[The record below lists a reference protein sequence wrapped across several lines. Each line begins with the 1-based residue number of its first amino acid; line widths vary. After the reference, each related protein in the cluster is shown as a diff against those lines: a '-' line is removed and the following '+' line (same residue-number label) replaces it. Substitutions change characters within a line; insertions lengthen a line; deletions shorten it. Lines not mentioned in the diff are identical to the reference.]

1 MIFKELGLLN
11 FGKFEDKKIE
21 LQDGINLIYGVNEG
35 GKSTITNFIDGIFY
49 GFSRDSLA
57 RKVRDEL
64 FEKSRP
70 WTSNLYRGYI
80 ILNDGEEDY
89 RISRDFDK
97 DEVSILNLNTGE
109 DLSNDERNFLYSRI
123 SQPGVIFFELN
134 RKIYKSSF
142 YLEQR
147 LSQLESDASDELQA
161 RINNFS
167 ISEDENLDLTKV
179 IEKMEEDLY
188 NLGTKRRK
196 SSEIG
201 RLSDELDKISKD
213 KANFISLKETYKNS
227 IENYKLS
234 KDKLKNLEYKLKGR
248 KLFELETL
256 KAKLK
261 ECQTND
267 SNGENDYKLSELER
281 AIEINKELGIYSSR
295 LDDLLSTEQENFEV
309 DLDLEED
316 YKRYKEINR
325 EIQVLN
331 ENNYSKEMEIISWDI
346 KNLERE
352 IFKYILK
359 FMSSMIIGGAVIFI
373 SLYFKKY
380 LISIVSILFFTYS
393 YFRIVKFRENKDLL
407 NRLKNKYQDY
417 RIKSQEK
424 TLIKKEFDK
433 EILEILNKYG
443 ARDKKELSELFDSK
457 LQENFKNIS
466 RNEYTRELMEKN
478 SLEIEDTKKKILEHE
493 EDLEN
498 IFNKYGVQNIKD
510 LKTLFHYKKD
520 DNRIS
525 EYKYRIE
532 KLEKENLSG
541 DLYKEENIEEIQE
554 KIDKEK
560 NNILNLEGS
569 LKTLDESLEKLRVL
583 DERSC
588 EITEKLEKLEYK
600 KELLELSIEKMEDF
614 VKSKRKNTLP
624 LLKKEISQYLSSMT
638 HGKYEEIL
646 IDDTFGIRVYDKDI
660 EDYVDLDSLSMGTID
675 QIYLAFRLSISKIIS
690 DKEIPLVLD
699 SHFDSYDDKR
709 LKESLKM
716 LESQQQVLIFTSTNR
731 EKEILDKNNMTYKL
745 IKIWGVYD
753 IRNWRSSLRLHTRKT
768 HEYFWRQ
775 LGKSWRKNNWKL
787 EKSRKRRWLSSF
799 ARRYFLGS

>member
-1 MIFKELGLLN
+1 MMFKELGLLN

-80 ILNDGEEDY
+80 ILNNGEEDY

-123 SQPGVIFFELN
+123 PQPGVIFFELN

-142 YLEQR
+142 YLGQR
-147 LSQLESDASDELQA
+147 LSQLEDDASDELQA

-201 RLSDELDKISKD
+201 RFYDELEKISKN

-227 IENYKLS
+227 IEDYKLS

-261 ECQTND
+261 ECQTNE

-295 LDDLLSTEQENFEV
+295 LDDLLSNEQENFEV

-433 EILEILNKYG
+433 EISEILNKYG

-466 RNEYTRELMEKN
+466 RNEYTKELMEKN

-541 DLYKEENIEEIQE
+541 ELYKEENIEEIQE

-588 EITEKLEKLEYK
+588 ELTEKLEKLEYK

-624 LLKKEISQYLSSMT
+624 LLKKEISQYLSCMT

-699 SHFDSYDDKR
+699 SHFDYYDYKR
-709 LKESLKM
+709 LKESLKI

-753 IRNWRSSLRLHTRKT
+753 IRNWRSSLRLHKRKT
-768 HEYFWRQ
+768 HEYFWR
-775 LGKSWRKNNWKL
+775 
-787 EKSRKRRWLSSF
+787 
-799 ARRYFLGS
+799 

>member
-35 GKSTITNFIDGIFY
+35 GKSTIANFIEGVFY

-123 SQPGVIFFELN
+123 PQPGVIFFELN

-142 YLEQR
+142 YLGQR
-147 LSQLESDASDELQA
+147 LSQLEDDASDELQA

-201 RLSDELDKISKD
+201 RLYDELEKISKD
-213 KANFISLKETYKNS
+213 RVNFISIKESYKNS
-227 IENYKLS
+227 IEDYKKS
-234 KDKLKNLEYKLKGR
+234 KDELKDLENKLKGR

-261 ECQTND
+261 ECQASD
-267 SNGENDYKLSELER
+267 SKNKNNYELSDLEK

-359 FMSSMIIGGAVIFI
+359 FMSSMISGGLIIFI
-373 SLYFKKY
+373 SIYLKKY
-380 LISIVSILFFTYS
+380 FISILSIIFFTYS
-393 YFRIVKFRENKDLL
+393 YFRIVKYRENKDLL
-407 NRLKNKYQDY
+407 DRLKNKYQDY
-417 RIKSQEK
+417 RNKSQEK

-433 EILEILNKYG
+433 EIAEFFKKYD
-443 ARDKKELSELFDSK
+443 ARDKKDLSELFDLK

-466 RNEYTRELMEKN
+466 RNEYTKELKEKN

-493 EDLEN
+493 EGLQK
-498 IFNKYGVQNIKD
+498 IFNKYEVENIKD
-510 LKTLFHYKKD
+510 LKSLFHYKKD
-520 DNRIS
+520 DNRAS
-525 EYKYRIE
+525 EYKYRIKE
-532 KLEKENLSG
+532 LEKENLSG

-554 KIDKEK
+554 KIDKKK

-624 LLKKEISQYLSSMT
+624 LLKKEISKYLNFMT
-638 HGKYEEIL
+638 SGKYKEIL
-646 IDDTFGIRVYDKDI
+646 IDDTFEIRVYDKDAD
-660 EDYVDLDSLSMGTID
+660 DYIDLDSLSMGTID

-731 EKEILDKNNMTYKL
+731 EKEILDKNNMTYNL
-745 IKIWGVYD
+745 INIWGVYD
-753 IRNWRSSLRLHTRKT
+753 IRNWRSSLRLHKRKT
-768 HEYFWRQ
+768 HEYFWR
-775 LGKSWRKNNWKL
+775 
-787 EKSRKRRWLSSF
+787 
-799 ARRYFLGS
+799 

>member
-80 ILNDGEEDY
+80 ILNNGEEDY

-123 SQPGVIFFELN
+123 PQPGVIFFELN

-142 YLEQR
+142 YLGQR
-147 LSQLESDASDELQA
+147 LSQLEDDASDELQA

-201 RLSDELDKISKD
+201 RFYDELEKISKN

-227 IENYKLS
+227 IEDYKLS

-261 ECQTND
+261 ECQTNE

-433 EILEILNKYG
+433 EISEILNKYG

-498 IFNKYGVQNIKD
+498 IFNKYGVLNIKD

-675 QIYLAFRLSISKIIS
+675 QIYLAFRISISKIIS

-709 LKESLKM
+709 LKESLKI

-731 EKEILDKNNMTYKL
+731 EKEILDKNNMTYNL
-745 IKIWGVYD
+745 IKI
-753 IRNWRSSLRLHTRKT
+753 
-768 HEYFWRQ
+768 
-775 LGKSWRKNNWKL
+775 
-787 EKSRKRRWLSSF
+787 
-799 ARRYFLGS
+799 

>member
-35 GKSTITNFIDGIFY
+35 GKSTITNFIDGMFY

-80 ILNDGEEDY
+80 ILKYGEEDY

-123 SQPGVIFFELN
+123 PQPGVIFFELN

-142 YLEQR
+142 YLGQR
-147 LSQLESDASDELQA
+147 LSQLEDDASDELQA

-167 ISEDENLDLTKV
+167 ISEDENLDLNKV

-201 RLSDELDKISKD
+201 RFYGELEKISKD

-227 IENYKLS
+227 IEDYKLS

-261 ECQTND
+261 ECQTNE

-433 EILEILNKYG
+433 EISEILNKYG

-498 IFNKYGVQNIKD
+498 IFSKYGVQNIKD
-510 LKTLFHYKKD
+510 LKTLFHYKRD

-541 DLYKEENIEEIQE
+541 DLYKEETIEVILE

-569 LKTLDESLEKLRVL
+569 LKTLDDSLEKLRVL

-709 LKESLKM
+709 LKESLKI

-745 IKIWGVYD
+745 IKI
-753 IRNWRSSLRLHTRKT
+753 
-768 HEYFWRQ
+768 
-775 LGKSWRKNNWKL
+775 
-787 EKSRKRRWLSSF
+787 
-799 ARRYFLGS
+799 

>member
-11 FGKFEDKKIE
+11 FGKFEDIKIE

-123 SQPGVIFFELN
+123 PQPGVIFFELN

-142 YLEQR
+142 YLGQR
-147 LSQLESDASDELQA
+147 LSQLEDDASDELET

-167 ISEDENLDLTKV
+167 ISDDENLDLTKV

-201 RLSDELDKISKD
+201 RFYDELEKISKD

-227 IENYKLS
+227 IEDYKPS

-248 KLFELETL
+248 KLFELEIL

-261 ECQTND
+261 ECQTNE

-316 YKRYKEINR
+316 YKMYKEINR

-373 SLYFKKY
+373 SLHFKKY

-433 EILEILNKYG
+433 EISEILNKYG
-443 ARDKKELSELFDSK
+443 ARDKKELSELFDLK

-466 RNEYTRELMEKN
+466 KNEYTRELMKKN

-541 DLYKEENIEEIQE
+541 ELYKEENIEEIQE

-588 EITEKLEKLEYK
+588 ELTEKLEKLEYK

-709 LKESLKM
+709 LKESLKI

-731 EKEILDKNNMTYKL
+731 EKEILDKNNMTYNL

-753 IRNWRSSLRLHTRKT
+753 IRNWRSSLRLHKRKT
-768 HEYFWRQ
+768 HEYFWR
-775 LGKSWRKNNWKL
+775 
-787 EKSRKRRWLSSF
+787 
-799 ARRYFLGS
+799 

>member
-80 ILNDGEEDY
+80 ILNNGEEDY

-123 SQPGVIFFELN
+123 PQPGVIFFELN

-142 YLEQR
+142 YLGQR
-147 LSQLESDASDELQA
+147 LSQLESDASDELKT

-167 ISEDENLDLTKV
+167 VSEDENLDLNKV

-201 RLSDELDKISKD
+201 RFYDELEKISKN

-227 IENYKLS
+227 IEDYKLS
-234 KDKLKNLEYKLKGR
+234 KDKLKNFEYKLKGR

-261 ECQTND
+261 ECQTNE

-380 LISIVSILFFTYS
+380 FISIVSILFFTYS

-433 EILEILNKYG
+433 EISEILNKYG

-466 RNEYTRELMEKN
+466 RNEYTKELMEKN
-478 SLEIEDTKKKILEHE
+478 SLEIEDTKKKIIEHE

-541 DLYKEENIEEIQE
+541 DLYKEETIEVILE

-600 KELLELSIEKMEDF
+600 KELLELSIEKMEGF

-624 LLKKEISQYLSSMT
+624 LLKKEISQYLSCMT

-745 IKIWGVYD
+745 IKI
-753 IRNWRSSLRLHTRKT
+753 
-768 HEYFWRQ
+768 
-775 LGKSWRKNNWKL
+775 
-787 EKSRKRRWLSSF
+787 
-799 ARRYFLGS
+799 

>member
-80 ILNDGEEDY
+80 ILNNGEEDY

-123 SQPGVIFFELN
+123 PQPGVIFFELN

-142 YLEQR
+142 YLGQR
-147 LSQLESDASDELQA
+147 FSQLEDDASDELQA

-201 RLSDELDKISKD
+201 RFYDELEKISKS

-227 IENYKLS
+227 IKDYKLS
-234 KDKLKNLEYKLKGR
+234 KDKLKNLEYNLKGR

-261 ECQTND
+261 ECQTNE

-316 YKRYKEINR
+316 YKMYKEINR

-346 KNLERE
+346 KNLERG

-373 SLYFKKY
+373 SLHFKKY

-433 EILEILNKYG
+433 EISEILNKYG
-443 ARDKKELSELFDSK
+443 ARDKKELSELFDLK

-466 RNEYTRELMEKN
+466 KNEYTRELMKKN

-541 DLYKEENIEEIQE
+541 ELYKEENIEEIQE

-588 EITEKLEKLEYK
+588 ELTEKLEKLEYK

-624 LLKKEISQYLSSMT
+624 LLKKEISQYLSCMT

-753 IRNWRSSLRLHTRKT
+753 IRNWRSSLRLHKRKT
-768 HEYFWRQ
+768 HEYFWR
-775 LGKSWRKNNWKL
+775 
-787 EKSRKRRWLSSF
+787 
-799 ARRYFLGS
+799 

>member
-70 WTSNLYRGYI
+70 WSSNLYRGYI

-123 SQPGVIFFELN
+123 PQPGVIFFELN

-142 YLEQR
+142 YLGQR
-147 LSQLESDASDELQA
+147 LSQLEDDASDELKT

-201 RLSDELDKISKD
+201 RFYDELEKISKD
-213 KANFISLKETYKNS
+213 KANFISFKETYKNS
-227 IENYKLS
+227 IEDYKLS

-261 ECQTND
+261 ECQTNE

-295 LDDLLSTEQENFEV
+295 LDDLLSTEQKNFEV

-433 EILEILNKYG
+433 EISEILNKYG

-493 EDLEN
+493 ENLEN
-498 IFNKYGVQNIKD
+498 IFNKYGVQNIKG

-614 VKSKRKNTLP
+614 VKSKRKNTFP
-624 LLKKEISQYLSSMT
+624 LLKKEISQYLSCMT

-660 EDYVDLDSLSMGTID
+660 EDFVDLDSLSLGTID

-699 SHFDSYDDKR
+699 SHFDAYDDKR

-731 EKEILDKNNMTYKL
+731 EKEILDKNNMAYNL
-745 IKIWGVYD
+745 IKI
-753 IRNWRSSLRLHTRKT
+753 
-768 HEYFWRQ
+768 
-775 LGKSWRKNNWKL
+775 
-787 EKSRKRRWLSSF
+787 
-799 ARRYFLGS
+799 

>member
-123 SQPGVIFFELN
+123 PQPGVIFFELN

-142 YLEQR
+142 YLGQR
-147 LSQLESDASDELQA
+147 LSQFEDDASDELQA

-179 IEKMEEDLY
+179 IEKMQTDLY

-201 RLSDELDKISKD
+201 RFYDDLEKISKD

-227 IENYKLS
+227 IEDYKLS

-261 ECQTND
+261 ECQTD
-267 SNGENDYKLSELER
+267 ESNGENDYKLSELER
-281 AIEINKELGIYSSR
+281 AIEINKELGIYSSI

-433 EILEILNKYG
+433 EISEILNKYG
-443 ARDKKELSELFDSK
+443 AREKKELSELFDSK
-457 LQENFKNIS
+457 LQEIFKNIS
-466 RNEYTRELMEKN
+466 RNEYTRELMKKN

-493 EDLEN
+493 ENLEN

-510 LKTLFHYKKD
+510 LKILFHYKKD

-624 LLKKEISQYLSSMT
+624 LLKKEISQYLSCMT

-731 EKEILDKNNMTYKL
+731 EKEILDKNNMTYNL

-753 IRNWRSSLRLHTRKT
+753 IRNWRSSLRLHKRKT
-768 HEYFWRQ
+768 HEYFWR
-775 LGKSWRKNNWKL
+775 
-787 EKSRKRRWLSSF
+787 
-799 ARRYFLGS
+799 

>member
-80 ILNDGEEDY
+80 ILKDGEEDY

-123 SQPGVIFFELN
+123 PQPGVIFFELN

-142 YLEQR
+142 YLRQR
-147 LSQLESDASDELQA
+147 LSQLEDDASDELQT

-201 RLSDELDKISKD
+201 RFYDKLGKISKD

-227 IENYKLS
+227 IEDYKLS

-261 ECQTND
+261 ECQTNE

-295 LDDLLSTEQENFEV
+295 LDDLLSTEEENFEV
-309 DLDLEED
+309 DLDLEDD

-380 LISIVSILFFTYS
+380 LISILSILFFTYS

-433 EILEILNKYG
+433 EISEILNKYG

-466 RNEYTRELMEKN
+466 RNEYTKELMEKN

-624 LLKKEISQYLSSMT
+624 LLKKEISQYLSCMT

-731 EKEILDKNNMTYKL
+731 EIEILDKNNMTYNL

-753 IRNWRSSLRLHTRKT
+753 IRNWRSSLRLHKRKT
-768 HEYFWRQ
+768 HEYFWR
-775 LGKSWRKNNWKL
+775 
-787 EKSRKRRWLSSF
+787 
-799 ARRYFLGS
+799 

>member
-109 DLSNDERNFLYSRI
+109 DLSKDERNFLYSRI
-123 SQPGVIFFELN
+123 PQPGVIFFELN

-142 YLEQR
+142 YIGQR
-147 LSQLESDASDELQA
+147 LSQLEDDASDELKT

-179 IEKMEEDLY
+179 IEKMQTDLY

-201 RLSDELDKISKD
+201 RFYDELEKISKD

-227 IENYKLS
+227 IEDYKLS
-234 KDKLKNLEYKLKGR
+234 KDELKNLEYKLKGR

-261 ECQTND
+261 ECQTNE

-433 EILEILNKYG
+433 EISEILNKYG

-466 RNEYTRELMEKN
+466 RNEYTKELMKKN

-588 EITEKLEKLEYK
+588 ELTEKLEKLEYK

-624 LLKKEISQYLSSMT
+624 LLKKEISQYLSCMT

-709 LKESLKM
+709 LKESLKI
-716 LESQQQVLIFTSTNR
+716 LEGQQQVLIFTSTNR

-745 IKIWGVYD
+745 IKI
-753 IRNWRSSLRLHTRKT
+753 
-768 HEYFWRQ
+768 
-775 LGKSWRKNNWKL
+775 
-787 EKSRKRRWLSSF
+787 
-799 ARRYFLGS
+799 

>member
-35 GKSTITNFIDGIFY
+35 GKSTITSFIDGIFY

-123 SQPGVIFFELN
+123 PQPGVIFFELN
-134 RKIYKSSF
+134 RKIYKTSF
-142 YLEQR
+142 YLGQR
-147 LSQLESDASDELQA
+147 LSQLEDDASDELQA

-261 ECQTND
+261 ECQTNE

-675 QIYLAFRLSISKIIS
+675 QIYLAFRISISKIIS

-731 EKEILDKNNMTYKL
+731 EKEILDKNNMTYNL

-753 IRNWRSSLRLHTRKT
+753 IRNWRSSLRLHKRKT
-768 HEYFWRQ
+768 HEYFWR
-775 LGKSWRKNNWKL
+775 
-787 EKSRKRRWLSSF
+787 
-799 ARRYFLGS
+799 

>member
-70 WTSNLYRGYI
+70 WSSNLYRGYI
-80 ILNDGEEDY
+80 ILNNGEEDY

-123 SQPGVIFFELN
+123 PQPGVIFFELN

-142 YLEQR
+142 YLGQR
-147 LSQLESDASDELQA
+147 LSQLEDDASDELKT

-201 RLSDELDKISKD
+201 RFYDELEKISKD
-213 KANFISLKETYKNS
+213 KANFISFKETYKNS
-227 IENYKLS
+227 IEDYKLS

-261 ECQTND
+261 ECQTNE

-295 LDDLLSTEQENFEV
+295 LDDLLSTEQKNFEV

-433 EILEILNKYG
+433 EISEILNKYG

-493 EDLEN
+493 ENLEN

-614 VKSKRKNTLP
+614 VKSKRKNTFP
-624 LLKKEISQYLSSMT
+624 LLKKEISQYLSCMT

-660 EDYVDLDSLSMGTID
+660 EDFVDLDSLSLGTID

-699 SHFDSYDDKR
+699 SHFDAYDDKR

-731 EKEILDKNNMTYKL
+731 EKEILDKNNMAYNL
-745 IKIWGVYD
+745 IKI
-753 IRNWRSSLRLHTRKT
+753 
-768 HEYFWRQ
+768 
-775 LGKSWRKNNWKL
+775 
-787 EKSRKRRWLSSF
+787 
-799 ARRYFLGS
+799 

>member
-11 FGKFEDKKIE
+11 FGKFEDIKIE

-123 SQPGVIFFELN
+123 PQPGVIFFELN

-142 YLEQR
+142 YLGQR
-147 LSQLESDASDELQA
+147 LSQLEDDASDELET

-167 ISEDENLDLTKV
+167 ISDDENLDLTKV

-201 RLSDELDKISKD
+201 RFYDELEKISKD

-227 IENYKLS
+227 IEDYKPS

-248 KLFELETL
+248 KLFELEIL

-261 ECQTND
+261 ECQTNE

-316 YKRYKEINR
+316 YKMYKEINR

-373 SLYFKKY
+373 SLHFKKY

-433 EILEILNKYG
+433 EISEILNKYG
-443 ARDKKELSELFDSK
+443 ARDKKELSELFDLK

-466 RNEYTRELMEKN
+466 KNEYTRELMKKN

-541 DLYKEENIEEIQE
+541 ELYKEENIEEIQE

-588 EITEKLEKLEYK
+588 ELTEKLEKLEYK

-709 LKESLKM
+709 LKESLKI

-731 EKEILDKNNMTYKL
+731 EKEILDKNNMTYNL
-745 IKIWGVYD
+745 IKI
-753 IRNWRSSLRLHTRKT
+753 
-768 HEYFWRQ
+768 
-775 LGKSWRKNNWKL
+775 
-787 EKSRKRRWLSSF
+787 
-799 ARRYFLGS
+799 

>member
-21 LQDGINLIYGVNEG
+21 LKDGINLIYGVNEG

-123 SQPGVIFFELN
+123 PQPGVISFELN

-142 YLEQR
+142 YLGQR

-167 ISEDENLDLTKV
+167 VSEDENLDLTKV

-201 RLSDELDKISKD
+201 RFYDELEKISKN

-227 IENYKLS
+227 IEDYKLS

-261 ECQTND
+261 ECQTNE

-433 EILEILNKYG
+433 KISEILNKYG

-498 IFNKYGVQNIKD
+498 IFSKYGVQNIKD

-554 KIDKEK
+554 KIDKEI

-569 LKTLDESLEKLRVL
+569 LKTLEESLEKLRVL

-646 IDDTFGIRVYDKDI
+646 IDDTFGIRVYDMDI

-709 LKESLKM
+709 LSESLKM

-753 IRNWRSSLRLHTRKT
+753 IRNWRSSLRLHKRKT
-768 HEYFWRQ
+768 HEYFWR
-775 LGKSWRKNNWKL
+775 
-787 EKSRKRRWLSSF
+787 
-799 ARRYFLGS
+799 

>member
-123 SQPGVIFFELN
+123 PQPGVIFFELN

-142 YLEQR
+142 YLGQR

-167 ISEDENLDLTKV
+167 VSEDENLDLNKV

-201 RLSDELDKISKD
+201 RLSDELDKISKERS
-213 KANFISLKETYKNS
+213 NFISLKETYKNS
-227 IENYKLS
+227 IEDYKLS

-248 KLFELETL
+248 KVFELETL

-261 ECQTND
+261 ECQTNE

-380 LISIVSILFFTYS
+380 FISIVSILFFTYS

-433 EILEILNKYG
+433 EISEILNKYG

-466 RNEYTRELMEKN
+466 RNEYTKELMEKN
-478 SLEIEDTKKKILEHE
+478 SLEIEDTKKRILEHE

-541 DLYKEENIEEIQE
+541 DLYKEENIEVIQE

-583 DERSC
+583 DEKSC

-638 HGKYEEIL
+638 HEKYEEIL

-709 LKESLKM
+709 LSESLKM

-731 EKEILDKNNMTYKL
+731 EKEILDKNNMTYNL

-753 IRNWRSSLRLHTRKT
+753 IRNWRSSLRLHKRKT
-768 HEYFWRQ
+768 HEYFWR
-775 LGKSWRKNNWKL
+775 
-787 EKSRKRRWLSSF
+787 
-799 ARRYFLGS
+799 

>member
-70 WTSNLYRGYI
+70 WNSNLYRGYI
-80 ILNDGEEDY
+80 ILKDGEEDY

-123 SQPGVIFFELN
+123 PQPGVIFFELN

-142 YLEQR
+142 YLGQR
-147 LSQLESDASDELQA
+147 LSQLESDASDELKT

-179 IEKMEEDLY
+179 IEKMQTDLY

-201 RLSDELDKISKD
+201 RLSDELDKISKERS
-213 KANFISLKETYKNS
+213 NFISLKETYKNS
-227 IENYKLS
+227 IEDYKLS
-234 KDKLKNLEYKLKGR
+234 EDKLKNLEYKLKGR

-261 ECQTND
+261 ECQTNE

-433 EILEILNKYG
+433 EISEILNKYG

-478 SLEIEDTKKKILEHE
+478 SLEIEMTKRKILEYE
-493 EDLEN
+493 ENLQN
-498 IFNKYGVQNIKD
+498 IFNKYEVENIKD
-510 LKTLFHYKKD
+510 LKALFQNKKD
-520 DNRIS
+520 NNRAS
-525 EYKYRIE
+525 EYKYRIKE
-532 KLEKENLSG
+532 LEKENLSG
-541 DLYKEENIEEIQE
+541 DLYREETIEEIQE

-569 LKTLDESLEKLRVL
+569 LKTLEESLEKLRVL
-583 DERSC
+583 DERSFQLN
-588 EITEKLEKLEYK
+588 EKLEKLEYK
-600 KELLELSIEKMEDF
+600 KEILELSIGRMEDF
-614 VKSKRKNTLP
+614 VKSKRKDTLP
-624 LLKKEISQYLSSMT
+624 LLKKEISKYLNSMT
-638 HGKYEEIL
+638 SGKYKEIL
-646 IDDTFGIRVYDKDI
+646 IDDTFDIRVYDKDVD
-660 EDYVDLDSLSMGTID
+660 DYIDLDSLSMGTID
-675 QIYLAFRLSISKIIS
+675 QIYLAFRFSISKIIS

-699 SHFDSYDDKR
+699 SHFDSYDDNR

-716 LESQQQVLIFTSTNR
+716 LESHQQVLIFTSTNR

-753 IRNWRSSLRLHTRKT
+753 IRNWRSSLRLHKRKT
-768 HEYFWRQ
+768 HEYFWR
-775 LGKSWRKNNWKL
+775 
-787 EKSRKRRWLSSF
+787 
-799 ARRYFLGS
+799 

>member
-70 WTSNLYRGYI
+70 WSSNLYRGYI

-123 SQPGVIFFELN
+123 PQPGVIFFELN

-142 YLEQR
+142 YLGQR
-147 LSQLESDASDELQA
+147 LSQLEDDASDELKT

-201 RLSDELDKISKD
+201 RFYDELEKISKD
-213 KANFISLKETYKNS
+213 KANFISFKETYKNS
-227 IENYKLS
+227 IEDYKLS

-261 ECQTND
+261 ECQTNE

-295 LDDLLSTEQENFEV
+295 LDDLLSTEQKNFEV

-433 EILEILNKYG
+433 EISEILNKYG

-660 EDYVDLDSLSMGTID
+660 EDYVDLDSLSIGTID

-745 IKIWGVYD
+745 IKI
-753 IRNWRSSLRLHTRKT
+753 
-768 HEYFWRQ
+768 
-775 LGKSWRKNNWKL
+775 
-787 EKSRKRRWLSSF
+787 
-799 ARRYFLGS
+799 

>member
-35 GKSTITNFIDGIFY
+35 GKSTITNFIDGVLY

-80 ILNDGEEDY
+80 ILNDSEEDY

-123 SQPGVIFFELN
+123 PQPGVIFFELN

-142 YLEQR
+142 YLGQR
-147 LSQLESDASDELQA
+147 LSQLEDDASDELKT

-201 RLSDELDKISKD
+201 RFYDELEKISKN

-227 IENYKLS
+227 IEDYKLS

-261 ECQTND
+261 ECQTNE

-352 IFKYILK
+352 IFKYVLK

-380 LISIVSILFFTYS
+380 LISILSILFFTYS

-433 EILEILNKYG
+433 EISEILNKYG

-466 RNEYTRELMEKN
+466 KNEYTKELMEKN
-478 SLEIEDTKKKILEHE
+478 SLEIEDTKKKIFEHE

-541 DLYKEENIEEIQE
+541 ELYKEENIEEIQE

-588 EITEKLEKLEYK
+588 ELTEKLEKLEYK

-624 LLKKEISQYLSSMT
+624 LLKKKISQYLSCMT

-731 EKEILDKNNMTYKL
+731 EIEILDKNNMTYNL

-753 IRNWRSSLRLHTRKT
+753 IRNWRSSLRLHKRKT
-768 HEYFWRQ
+768 HEYFWR
-775 LGKSWRKNNWKL
+775 
-787 EKSRKRRWLSSF
+787 
-799 ARRYFLGS
+799 

>member
-35 GKSTITNFIDGIFY
+35 GKSTITNFIDGVLY

-80 ILNDGEEDY
+80 ILNDSEEDY

-123 SQPGVIFFELN
+123 PQPGVIFFELN

-142 YLEQR
+142 YLGQR
-147 LSQLESDASDELQA
+147 LSQLEDDASDELQA

-201 RLSDELDKISKD
+201 RFYDELEKISKN

-227 IENYKLS
+227 IEDYKLS

-261 ECQTND
+261 ECQTNE

-352 IFKYILK
+352 IFKYVLK

-380 LISIVSILFFTYS
+380 LISILSILFFTYS

-433 EILEILNKYG
+433 EISEILNKYG

-466 RNEYTRELMEKN
+466 RNEYTKELMEKN

-588 EITEKLEKLEYK
+588 ELTEKLEKLEYK

-624 LLKKEISQYLSSMT
+624 LLKKEISQYLSCMT

-731 EKEILDKNNMTYKL
+731 EIEILDKNNMTYNL

-753 IRNWRSSLRLHTRKT
+753 IRNWRSSLRLHKRKT
-768 HEYFWRQ
+768 HEYFWR
-775 LGKSWRKNNWKL
+775 
-787 EKSRKRRWLSSF
+787 
-799 ARRYFLGS
+799 

>member
-70 WTSNLYRGYI
+70 WSSNLYRGYI

-123 SQPGVIFFELN
+123 PQPGVIFFELN

-142 YLEQR
+142 YLGQR
-147 LSQLESDASDELQA
+147 LSQLEDDASDELKT

-188 NLGTKRRK
+188 NLGTKKRK

-201 RLSDELDKISKD
+201 RFYDELEKISKD
-213 KANFISLKETYKNS
+213 KANFISFKETYKNS
-227 IENYKLS
+227 IEDYKLS

-261 ECQTND
+261 ECQTNE

-295 LDDLLSTEQENFEV
+295 LDDLLSTEQKNFEV

-433 EILEILNKYG
+433 EISEILNKYG
-443 ARDKKELSELFDSK
+443 ARDKKELSELFDLK

-466 RNEYTRELMEKN
+466 KNEYTRELMKKN

-541 DLYKEENIEEIQE
+541 ELYKEENIEEIQE

-588 EITEKLEKLEYK
+588 ELTEKLEKLEYK

-624 LLKKEISQYLSSMT
+624 LLKKEISQYLSCMT

-745 IKIWGVYD
+745 IKI
-753 IRNWRSSLRLHTRKT
+753 
-768 HEYFWRQ
+768 
-775 LGKSWRKNNWKL
+775 
-787 EKSRKRRWLSSF
+787 
-799 ARRYFLGS
+799 

>member
-70 WTSNLYRGYI
+70 WSSNLYRGYI

-123 SQPGVIFFELN
+123 PQPGVIFFELN

-142 YLEQR
+142 YLGQR
-147 LSQLESDASDELQA
+147 LSQLEDDASDELKT

-201 RLSDELDKISKD
+201 RFYDELEKISKD
-213 KANFISLKETYKNS
+213 KANFISFKETYKNS
-227 IENYKLS
+227 IEDYKLS

-248 KLFELETL
+248 KLFEIETL

-261 ECQTND
+261 ECQTNE

-295 LDDLLSTEQENFEV
+295 LDDLLSTEQKNFEV

-433 EILEILNKYG
+433 EISEILNKYG

-498 IFNKYGVQNIKD
+498 IFNKYGVQNIKG

-614 VKSKRKNTLP
+614 VKSKRKNTFP
-624 LLKKEISQYLSSMT
+624 LLKKEISQYLSCMT

-660 EDYVDLDSLSMGTID
+660 EDFVDLDSLSLGTID

-699 SHFDSYDDKR
+699 SHFDAYDDKR

-731 EKEILDKNNMTYKL
+731 EKEILDKNNMAYNL

-753 IRNWRSSLRLHTRKT
+753 IRNWRSSLRLHKRKT
-768 HEYFWRQ
+768 HEYFWR
-775 LGKSWRKNNWKL
+775 
-787 EKSRKRRWLSSF
+787 
-799 ARRYFLGS
+799 

>member
-80 ILNDGEEDY
+80 ILNNGEEDY

-123 SQPGVIFFELN
+123 PQPGVIFFELN

-142 YLEQR
+142 YLGQR
-147 LSQLESDASDELQA
+147 LSQLEDDASDELQA

-167 ISEDENLDLTKV
+167 ISEDENLDLNKV

-201 RLSDELDKISKD
+201 RFYGELEKISKD

-227 IENYKLS
+227 IEDYKLS

-261 ECQTND
+261 ECQTNE

-281 AIEINKELGIYSSR
+281 AIEINKELGIYSSG

-433 EILEILNKYG
+433 EISEILNKYG

-466 RNEYTRELMEKN
+466 RNEYTRELMKKN

-498 IFNKYGVQNIKD
+498 IFNKYGVRNIKD

-583 DERSC
+583 DERSF
-588 EITEKLEKLEYK
+588 ELTEKLEKLEYK

-624 LLKKEISQYLSSMT
+624 LLKKEISQYLSCMT

-731 EKEILDKNNMTYKL
+731 EIEILDKNNMTYNL

-753 IRNWRSSLRLHTRKT
+753 IRNWRSSLRLHKRKT
-768 HEYFWRQ
+768 HEYFWR
-775 LGKSWRKNNWKL
+775 
-787 EKSRKRRWLSSF
+787 
-799 ARRYFLGS
+799 

>member
-1 MIFKELGLLN
+1 MMFKELGLLN

-80 ILNDGEEDY
+80 ILNNGEEDY

-123 SQPGVIFFELN
+123 PQPGVIFFELN

-142 YLEQR
+142 YLGQR
-147 LSQLESDASDELQA
+147 LSQLEDDASDELQA

-201 RLSDELDKISKD
+201 RFYDELEKISKN

-227 IENYKLS
+227 IEDYKLS

-261 ECQTND
+261 ECQTNE

-295 LDDLLSTEQENFEV
+295 LDDLLSNEQENFEV

-433 EILEILNKYG
+433 EISEILNKYG

-466 RNEYTRELMEKN
+466 RNEYTKELMEKN

-541 DLYKEENIEEIQE
+541 ELYKEENIEEIQE

-588 EITEKLEKLEYK
+588 ELTEKLEKLEYK
-600 KELLELSIEKMEDF
+600 KELLELSIGKMEDF

-624 LLKKEISQYLSSMT
+624 LLKKEISQYLSCMT

-699 SHFDSYDDKR
+699 SHFDSYDYKR
-709 LKESLKM
+709 LKESLKI

-753 IRNWRSSLRLHTRKT
+753 IRNWRSSLRLHKRKT
-768 HEYFWRQ
+768 HEYFWR
-775 LGKSWRKNNWKL
+775 
-787 EKSRKRRWLSSF
+787 
-799 ARRYFLGS
+799 

>member
-35 GKSTITNFIDGIFY
+35 GKSTITNFIDGVLY

-80 ILNDGEEDY
+80 ILNDSEEDY

-123 SQPGVIFFELN
+123 PQPGVIFFELN

-142 YLEQR
+142 YLGQR
-147 LSQLESDASDELQA
+147 LSQLEDDASDELQA

-227 IENYKLS
+227 IEDYKLS

-256 KAKLK
+256 KTKLK
-261 ECQTND
+261 ECQTNE

-433 EILEILNKYG
+433 EISEILNKYG

-498 IFNKYGVQNIKD
+498 IFNKYGVRNIKD

-541 DLYKEENIEEIQE
+541 ELYKEENIEEIQE

-569 LKTLDESLEKLRVL
+569 LKTLEESLEKLRVL
-583 DERSC
+583 DERSF
-588 EITEKLEKLEYK
+588 ELTEKLEKLEYK

-614 VKSKRKNTLP
+614 VKSKRKSTLP
-624 LLKKEISQYLSSMT
+624 LLKKEISQYLSCMT

-716 LESQQQVLIFTSTNR
+716 LESQEQVLIFTSTNR
-731 EKEILDKNNMTYKL
+731 EKEILDKNNMTYNL

-753 IRNWRSSLRLHTRKT
+753 IRNWRSSLRLHKRKT
-768 HEYFWRQ
+768 HEYFWR
-775 LGKSWRKNNWKL
+775 
-787 EKSRKRRWLSSF
+787 
-799 ARRYFLGS
+799 

>member
-80 ILNDGEEDY
+80 ILEDGEEDY

-109 DLSNDERNFLYSRI
+109 DLSNDEKNFLYSRI
-123 SQPGVIFFELN
+123 PQPGVIFFELN

-142 YLEQR
+142 YLGQR
-147 LSQLESDASDELQA
+147 LSQLEDDASDELQA

-201 RLSDELDKISKD
+201 RFYDELEKISKD
-213 KANFISLKETYKNS
+213 KANFISLKETYKDS
-227 IENYKLS
+227 IEDYKLS

-261 ECQTND
+261 ECQTNE
-267 SNGENDYKLSELER
+267 SSGENDYKLSELER

-359 FMSSMIIGGAVIFI
+359 FMSSMIFGGAVIFI

-433 EILEILNKYG
+433 EISEILNKYG
-443 ARDKKELSELFDSK
+443 AKDKKELSELFDSK

-466 RNEYTRELMEKN
+466 RNEYTKELMEKN
-478 SLEIEDTKKKILEHE
+478 SLEIEVTKKKILEHE

-541 DLYKEENIEEIQE
+541 DLYKEENIEVIQE

-753 IRNWRSSLRLHTRKT
+753 IRNWRSSLRLHKRKT
-768 HEYFWRQ
+768 HEYFWR
-775 LGKSWRKNNWKL
+775 
-787 EKSRKRRWLSSF
+787 
-799 ARRYFLGS
+799 

>member
-109 DLSNDERNFLYSRI
+109 DLSKDERNFLYSRI
-123 SQPGVIFFELN
+123 PQPGVIFFELN

-142 YLEQR
+142 YIGQR
-147 LSQLESDASDELQA
+147 LSQLEDDASDELQA

-201 RLSDELDKISKD
+201 RFYDKLEKISKD

-227 IENYKLS
+227 IEDYKLS

-261 ECQTND
+261 ECQTNE

-433 EILEILNKYG
+433 EISEILNKYG
-443 ARDKKELSELFDSK
+443 AKDKKELSELFDSK

-466 RNEYTRELMEKN
+466 KNEYTKELMEKN

-638 HGKYEEIL
+638 HEKYEEIL

-660 EDYVDLDSLSMGTID
+660 EDYVDLDFLSMGTID

-709 LKESLKM
+709 LSESLKM
-716 LESQQQVLIFTSTNR
+716 LESQEQVLIFTSANR

-753 IRNWRSSLRLHTRKT
+753 IRNWRSSLRLHKRKT
-768 HEYFWRQ
+768 HEYFWR
-775 LGKSWRKNNWKL
+775 
-787 EKSRKRRWLSSF
+787 
-799 ARRYFLGS
+799 

>member
-123 SQPGVIFFELN
+123 PQPGVIFFELN

-142 YLEQR
+142 YLGQR
-147 LSQLESDASDELQA
+147 LSHLESDASDELKT

-167 ISEDENLDLTKV
+167 VSEDENLDLNKV

-201 RLSDELDKISKD
+201 RFYDELEKISKD

-227 IENYKLS
+227 IEDYKLS
-234 KDKLKNLEYKLKGR
+234 KEKLKNIEYKLKGR
-248 KLFELETL
+248 KLFELEIL

-261 ECQTND
+261 ECQTNE

-316 YKRYKEINR
+316 YKMYKEINR

-373 SLYFKKY
+373 SLHFKKY

-433 EILEILNKYG
+433 EISEILNKYG
-443 ARDKKELSELFDSK
+443 ARDKKELSELFDLK

-466 RNEYTRELMEKN
+466 KNEYTRELMKKN

-541 DLYKEENIEEIQE
+541 ELYKEENIEEIQE

-588 EITEKLEKLEYK
+588 ELTEKLEKLEYK

-624 LLKKEISQYLSSMT
+624 LLKKEISQYLSCMT

-745 IKIWGVYD
+745 IKI
-753 IRNWRSSLRLHTRKT
+753 
-768 HEYFWRQ
+768 
-775 LGKSWRKNNWKL
+775 
-787 EKSRKRRWLSSF
+787 
-799 ARRYFLGS
+799 

>member
-21 LQDGINLIYGVNEG
+21 LQDGINLIYGINEG

-89 RISRDFDK
+89 RIGRDFDK

-123 SQPGVIFFELN
+123 PQPGVIFFELN

-142 YLEQR
+142 YLGQR
-147 LSQLESDASDELQA
+147 LSQFEDDASDELQA

-167 ISEDENLDLTKV
+167 ISEDENIDLTKV

-196 SSEIG
+196 Y
-201 RLSDELDKISKD
+201 

-227 IENYKLS
+227 IEDYKLS

-261 ECQTND
+261 ECQTNE

-331 ENNYSKEMEIISWDI
+331 ENNFSKEMEIISWDI

-380 LISIVSILFFTYS
+380 FISIVSILFFTYS

-433 EILEILNKYG
+433 EISEILNKYG

-498 IFNKYGVQNIKD
+498 IFSKYGVQNIKD

-675 QIYLAFRLSISKIIS
+675 QIYLAFRISISKIIS

-716 LESQQQVLIFTSTNR
+716 LESQKQVLIFTSTNR

-753 IRNWRSSLRLHTRKT
+753 IRNWRSS
-768 HEYFWRQ
+768 
-775 LGKSWRKNNWKL
+775 
-787 EKSRKRRWLSSF
+787 
-799 ARRYFLGS
+799 

>member
-11 FGKFEDKKIE
+11 FGKFEDEKIE

-70 WTSNLYRGYI
+70 WSSNLYRGYI

-123 SQPGVIFFELN
+123 PQPGVIFFELN

-142 YLEQR
+142 YLGQR
-147 LSQLESDASDELQA
+147 LSHLESDASDELKT

-167 ISEDENLDLTKV
+167 VSEDENLDLNKV

-201 RLSDELDKISKD
+201 RFYDELEKISKN

-227 IENYKLS
+227 IEDYKLS

-261 ECQTND
+261 ECQTNE

-352 IFKYILK
+352 IFKYFLK

-380 LISIVSILFFTYS
+380 LISILSILFFTYS

-433 EILEILNKYG
+433 EISEILNKYG

-466 RNEYTRELMEKN
+466 KNEYTKELMEKN
-478 SLEIEDTKKKILEHE
+478 SLEIEDTKKKIFEHE

-541 DLYKEENIEEIQE
+541 ELYKEENIEEIQE

-588 EITEKLEKLEYK
+588 ELTEKLEKLEYK

-624 LLKKEISQYLSSMT
+624 LLKKEISQYLSCMT

-731 EKEILDKNNMTYKL
+731 EIEILDKNNMTYNL

-753 IRNWRSSLRLHTRKT
+753 IRNWRSSLRLHKRKT
-768 HEYFWRQ
+768 HEYFWR
-775 LGKSWRKNNWKL
+775 
-787 EKSRKRRWLSSF
+787 
-799 ARRYFLGS
+799 

>member
-70 WTSNLYRGYI
+70 WSSNLYRGYI
-80 ILNDGEEDY
+80 ILNNGEEDY

-123 SQPGVIFFELN
+123 PQPGVIFFELN

-142 YLEQR
+142 YLGQR
-147 LSQLESDASDELQA
+147 LSQLEDDASDELKT

-201 RLSDELDKISKD
+201 RFYDELEKISKD
-213 KANFISLKETYKNS
+213 KANFISFKETYKNS
-227 IENYKLS
+227 IEDYKLS

-261 ECQTND
+261 ECQTNE

-295 LDDLLSTEQENFEV
+295 LDDLLSTEQKNFEV

-433 EILEILNKYG
+433 EISEILNKYG

-493 EDLEN
+493 ENLEN

-614 VKSKRKNTLP
+614 VKSKRKNTFP
-624 LLKKEISQYLSSMT
+624 LLKKEISQYLSCMT

-731 EKEILDKNNMTYKL
+731 EIEILDKNNMTYNL
-745 IKIWGVYD
+745 IKI
-753 IRNWRSSLRLHTRKT
+753 
-768 HEYFWRQ
+768 
-775 LGKSWRKNNWKL
+775 
-787 EKSRKRRWLSSF
+787 
-799 ARRYFLGS
+799 

>member
-89 RISRDFDK
+89 RIGRDFDK

-123 SQPGVIFFELN
+123 PQPGVIFFELN

-142 YLEQR
+142 YLGQR
-147 LSQLESDASDELQA
+147 LSQFEDDASDELQA

-167 ISEDENLDLTKV
+167 ISEDENIDLTKV

-201 RLSDELDKISKD
+201 RLYDELEKISKD

-227 IENYKLS
+227 IEDYKLS

-261 ECQTND
+261 ECQTNE

-373 SLYFKKY
+373 SLYYRRYFV
-380 LISIVSILFFTYS
+380 SIVSILFFTYS
-393 YFRIVKFRENKDLL
+393 HFRIVKFRENKDLL

-433 EILEILNKYG
+433 EISEILNKYG
-443 ARDKKELSELFDSK
+443 AKDKKELSELFDSK

-466 RNEYTRELMEKN
+466 RNEYTKELMEKN

-554 KIDKEK
+554 KINKEK

-745 IKIWGVYD
+745 IKI
-753 IRNWRSSLRLHTRKT
+753 
-768 HEYFWRQ
+768 
-775 LGKSWRKNNWKL
+775 
-787 EKSRKRRWLSSF
+787 
-799 ARRYFLGS
+799 

>member
-80 ILNDGEEDY
+80 ILKDGEEDY

-123 SQPGVIFFELN
+123 PQPGVIFFELN

-142 YLEQR
+142 YLGQR
-147 LSQLESDASDELQA
+147 LSQLEDDASDELQA

-167 ISEDENLDLTKV
+167 VSEDENLDLTKV
-179 IEKMEEDLY
+179 IEKMQTDLY

-201 RLSDELDKISKD
+201 RLFDELDKISKERS
-213 KANFISLKETYKNS
+213 NFISLKETYKNS
-227 IENYKLS
+227 IEDYKLS

-261 ECQTND
+261 ECQTNE
-267 SNGENDYKLSELER
+267 SNRENDYKLSELER

-359 FMSSMIIGGAVIFI
+359 FMFSMIIGGAVIFI
-373 SLYFKKY
+373 SLHFKKY
-380 LISIVSILFFTYS
+380 FISIVSILFFTYS

-433 EILEILNKYG
+433 EISEILNKYG

-466 RNEYTRELMEKN
+466 RNEYTKELMEKN

-588 EITEKLEKLEYK
+588 ELTEKLEKLEYK

-646 IDDTFGIRVYDKDI
+646 INDTFGIRVYDKDI

-753 IRNWRSSLRLHTRKT
+753 IRNWRSSLRLHKRKT
-768 HEYFWRQ
+768 HEYFWR
-775 LGKSWRKNNWKL
+775 
-787 EKSRKRRWLSSF
+787 
-799 ARRYFLGS
+799 

>member
-109 DLSNDERNFLYSRI
+109 DLSKDERNFLYSRI
-123 SQPGVIFFELN
+123 PQPGVIFFELN

-142 YLEQR
+142 YLGQR
-147 LSQLESDASDELQA
+147 LSQFEDDASDELQA

-167 ISEDENLDLTKV
+167 ISEDENIDLTKV

-201 RLSDELDKISKD
+201 RLYDELEKISKD

-227 IENYKLS
+227 IEDYKLS

-261 ECQTND
+261 ECQTNE

-433 EILEILNKYG
+433 EISEILNKYG

-675 QIYLAFRLSISKIIS
+675 QIYLAFRISISKIIS

-731 EKEILDKNNMTYKL
+731 EKEILDKNNMTYNL

-753 IRNWRSSLRLHTRKT
+753 IRNWRSSLRLHKRKT
-768 HEYFWRQ
+768 HEYFWR
-775 LGKSWRKNNWKL
+775 
-787 EKSRKRRWLSSF
+787 
-799 ARRYFLGS
+799 

>member
-35 GKSTITNFIDGIFY
+35 GKSTITNFIDGVLY

-123 SQPGVIFFELN
+123 PQPGVIFFELN

-142 YLEQR
+142 YLGQR
-147 LSQLESDASDELQA
+147 LSQLEDDASDELQA

-227 IENYKLS
+227 IEDYKLS

-256 KAKLK
+256 KTKLK
-261 ECQTND
+261 ECQTNE

-359 FMSSMIIGGAVIFI
+359 FMSSIIIGGAVIFI

-433 EILEILNKYG
+433 EISEILNKYG

-466 RNEYTRELMEKN
+466 RNEYTKELMEKN

-498 IFNKYGVQNIKD
+498 IFNKYGVQNIKN

-541 DLYKEENIEEIQE
+541 NLYKEENIEEIQE

-583 DERSC
+583 NERSC

-624 LLKKEISQYLSSMT
+624 LLKKEISQYLSCMT

-731 EKEILDKNNMTYKL
+731 EKEILDKNNMTYNL
-745 IKIWGVYD
+745 IKI
-753 IRNWRSSLRLHTRKT
+753 
-768 HEYFWRQ
+768 
-775 LGKSWRKNNWKL
+775 
-787 EKSRKRRWLSSF
+787 
-799 ARRYFLGS
+799 

>member
-1 MIFKELGLLN
+1 MIFKELRLLN

-123 SQPGVIFFELN
+123 PQPGVIFFELN

-142 YLEQR
+142 YLGQR
-147 LSQLESDASDELQA
+147 LSHLESDASDELKT

-167 ISEDENLDLTKV
+167 VSEDENLDLNKV

-201 RLSDELDKISKD
+201 RFYDELEKISKD

-227 IENYKLS
+227 IEDYKLS
-234 KDKLKNLEYKLKGR
+234 KEKLKNLEYKLKGR
-248 KLFELETL
+248 KLFELEIL

-261 ECQTND
+261 ECQTNE

-316 YKRYKEINR
+316 YKMYKEINR

-373 SLYFKKY
+373 SLHFKKY

-433 EILEILNKYG
+433 EISEILNKYG
-443 ARDKKELSELFDSK
+443 ARDKKELSELFDLK

-466 RNEYTRELMEKN
+466 KNEYTRELMKKN

-541 DLYKEENIEEIQE
+541 ELYKEENIEEIQE

-588 EITEKLEKLEYK
+588 ELTEKLEKLEYK

-624 LLKKEISQYLSSMT
+624 LLKKEISQYLSCMT

-660 EDYVDLDSLSMGTID
+660 EDYVDLDSLSIGTID

-699 SHFDSYDDKR
+699 SHFDAYDDKR

-753 IRNWRSSLRLHTRKT
+753 IRNWRSSLRLHKRKT
-768 HEYFWRQ
+768 HEYFWR
-775 LGKSWRKNNWKL
+775 
-787 EKSRKRRWLSSF
+787 
-799 ARRYFLGS
+799 

>member
-70 WTSNLYRGYI
+70 WSSNLYRGYI

-123 SQPGVIFFELN
+123 PQPGVIFFELN

-142 YLEQR
+142 YLGQR
-147 LSQLESDASDELQA
+147 LSQLEDDASDELKT

-201 RLSDELDKISKD
+201 RFYDELEKISKD
-213 KANFISLKETYKNS
+213 KANFISFKETYKNS
-227 IENYKLS
+227 IEDYKLS

-261 ECQTND
+261 ECQTNE

-295 LDDLLSTEQENFEV
+295 LDDLLSTEQKNFEV

-380 LISIVSILFFTYS
+380 LISIGSILFFTYS

-433 EILEILNKYG
+433 EISEILNKYG

-493 EDLEN
+493 ENLEN
-498 IFNKYGVQNIKD
+498 IFNKYGVQNIKG

-614 VKSKRKNTLP
+614 VKSKRKNTFP
-624 LLKKEISQYLSSMT
+624 LLKKEISQYLSCMT

-660 EDYVDLDSLSMGTID
+660 EDFVDLDSLSLGTID

-699 SHFDSYDDKR
+699 SHFDAYDDKR

-731 EKEILDKNNMTYKL
+731 EKEILDKNNMAYNL
-745 IKIWGVYD
+745 IKI
-753 IRNWRSSLRLHTRKT
+753 
-768 HEYFWRQ
+768 
-775 LGKSWRKNNWKL
+775 
-787 EKSRKRRWLSSF
+787 
-799 ARRYFLGS
+799 

>member
-49 GFSRDSLA
+49 GFSRDSLT

-80 ILNDGEEDY
+80 ILKDGEEDY

-123 SQPGVIFFELN
+123 PQPGVIFFELN

-142 YLEQR
+142 YLRQR
-147 LSQLESDASDELQA
+147 LSQLEDDASDELQT

-201 RLSDELDKISKD
+201 RFYDKLGKISKD

-227 IENYKLS
+227 IEDYKLS

-261 ECQTND
+261 ECQTNE

-309 DLDLEED
+309 DLDLEDD

-380 LISIVSILFFTYS
+380 LISILSILFFTYS

-433 EILEILNKYG
+433 EISEILNKYG

-466 RNEYTRELMEKN
+466 RNEYTKELMEKN

-588 EITEKLEKLEYK
+588 ELTEKLEKLEYK

-624 LLKKEISQYLSSMT
+624 LLKKEISQYLSCMT

-731 EKEILDKNNMTYKL
+731 EIEILDKNNMTYNL

-753 IRNWRSSLRLHTRKT
+753 IRNWRSSLRLHKRKT
-768 HEYFWRQ
+768 HEYFWR
-775 LGKSWRKNNWKL
+775 
-787 EKSRKRRWLSSF
+787 
-799 ARRYFLGS
+799 

>member
-1 MIFKELGLLN
+1 MMFKELGLLN

-80 ILNDGEEDY
+80 ILNNGEEDY

-123 SQPGVIFFELN
+123 PQPGVIFFELN

-142 YLEQR
+142 YLGQR
-147 LSQLESDASDELQA
+147 LSQLEDDASDELQA

-201 RLSDELDKISKD
+201 RFYDELEKISKN

-227 IENYKLS
+227 IEDYKLS

-261 ECQTND
+261 ECQTNE

-295 LDDLLSTEQENFEV
+295 LDDLLSNEQENFEV

-433 EILEILNKYG
+433 EISEILNKYG

-466 RNEYTRELMEKN
+466 RNEYTKELMEKN

-541 DLYKEENIEEIQE
+541 ELYKEENIEEIQE

-588 EITEKLEKLEYK
+588 ELTEKLEKLEYK
-600 KELLELSIEKMEDF
+600 KELLELSIEKMEGF

-646 IDDTFGIRVYDKDI
+646 IDDTFSIRVYDKDI

-745 IKIWGVYD
+745 IKI
-753 IRNWRSSLRLHTRKT
+753 
-768 HEYFWRQ
+768 
-775 LGKSWRKNNWKL
+775 
-787 EKSRKRRWLSSF
+787 
-799 ARRYFLGS
+799 